1 MREKHRNPR
10 CVLPGQPKS
19 MSDSLRQTIRSILI
33 EELQKHG
40 INSSKEAA
48 PSGTEEWVSIHTDQ
62 DLSRFVRRILE
73 LAKNAKIRADIESGR
88 HIFRLETGGVSR
100 DDCKNSQGLRTGTNF
115 GEMINFDHGL
125 VTEKQV
131 LKMPGYVTTVNL
143 GKSVTLTPLASD
155 AIRRAGITIQRATT

>member
-1 MREKHRNPR
+1 M
-10 CVLPGQPKS
+10 
-19 MSDSLRQTIRSILI
+19 
-33 EELQKHG
+33 
-40 INSSKEAA
+40 
-48 PSGTEEWVSIHTDQ
+48 
-62 DLSRFVRRILE
+62 E

-88 HIFRLETGGVSR
+88 HIFRLETEGVSR
-100 DDCKNSQGLRTGTNF
+100 DDCKNSQGLRAGKNF